1 MQKTQIRFP
10 YGLSN
15 LESVA
20 TENYVFIDKTP
31 FVETLENNVKFAV
44 FLRPRRIG
52 KSLFVSILEYY
63 YDVLRKHKFD
73 KIFAKYYIGKNP
85 TPLANAYRVLKLDFS
100 GIDTGTNESSFSGFI
115 TNIKSSLNSFL
126 VAHKFDKPEFKEE
139 IFAQK
144 NPAEVMKTFFDIYK
158 GLTNDKIYLIIDE
171 YDHFTNEILIRDLEE
186 FKASVSSNGYI
197 RKFYEAVKIATQAGI
212 VDRFFITGVSPITL
226 DSVTSGFNIVTHLT
240 NEYDFHD
247 MMGFTEQ
254 EVQSLVEMILEDKS
268 RLPQIM
274 NDLRLNYN
282 GYKFHPEKKH
292 TVYNSDMVLF
302 FLEKFKNTQEYPR
315 LMLDPNIMPDYGKL
329 KKMFQMAN
337 WEDNIDVLE
346 TILKEQEI
354 TCSLI
359 YQFNFEKGFR
369 RTEFVNFL
377 YYLGNLTMKGENEVS
392 MPIFKIPNLVIGE
405 LYWEYYANVL
415 QERAEL
421 PYEEDKVRPA
431 VLAMALGNEKP
442 FFELVERNLEI
453 LSNRDYQKFDEKYV
467 KLLLISYTMQG
478 SIFYV
483 RSEREI
489 GGNVG
494 YVDVEFLVKPNNPK
508 SHAQYVFEV
517 KYLKKEEENLLEIT
531 QTAAEKQLRNYLE
544 KDEILQG
551 LTKLKAFTVVVVKSK
566 VYMQEIVLNS
576 KL

>member
-1 MQKTQIRFP
+1 MQKANIRFP

-15 LESVA
+15 LEKVA
-20 TENYVFIDKTP
+20 DENLVFIDKTP
-31 FVETLENNVKFAV
+31 FLPVLESTTSYAV

-63 YDVLRKHKFD
+63 YDILRKNKFD
-73 KIFAKYYIGKNP
+73 KIFGNYYIGKNP
-85 TPLANAYRVLKLDFS
+85 TPLANAYRVLKFDFS

-115 TNIKSSLNSFL
+115 TNIQNSLINFL
-126 VAHKFDKPEFKEE
+126 KANGFYNESIESRLFV
-139 IFAQK
+139 QN
-144 NPAEVMKTFFDIYK
+144 NPAELMNTFFAIYK

-171 YDHFTNEILIRDLEE
+171 YDHFTNEILIRDLDE

-247 MMGFTEQ
+247 MMGFTEA
-254 EVQSLVEMILEDKS
+254 EVQSLVEMILENKN

-274 NDLRLNYN
+274 NDLKLHYN
-282 GYKFHPEKKH
+282 GYKFNKNKDH
-292 TVYNSDMVLF
+292 TIYNSDMVLF
-302 FLEKFKNTQEYPR
+302 FLEKFKNTQKYPD

-329 KKMFQMAN
+329 KKMFEMAN
-337 WEDNIDVLE
+337 WQDNIEVLE
-346 TILKEQEI
+346 TILKENEI
-354 TCSLI
+354 ECSLI

-377 YYLGNLTMKGENEVS
+377 YYLGNLTLKGVNEFDGTV
-392 MPIFKIPNLVIGE
+392 FKIPNLVIAE

-415 QERAEL
+415 QKRADL
-421 PYEEDKVRPA
+421 DYEEDKVRPA
-431 VLAMALGNEKP
+431 VFALARGNEKP

-453 LSNRDYQKFDEKYV
+453 LSNRDFQRFDEKYI
-467 KLLLISYTMQG
+467 KLLIIAYAMQG
-478 SIFYV
+478 NVFFI
-483 RSEREI
+483 RSEREV

-494 YVDVEFLVKPNNPK
+494 YVDIEFLIRPNNPTI
-508 SHAQYVFEV
+508 HPQYVFEV
-517 KYLKKEEENLLEIT
+517 KYLKKEDENLLQIT

-551 LTKLKAFTVVVVKSK
+551 LAKLKAFTVVVVKSK
-566 VYMQEIVLNS
+566 VYMKEII
-576 KL
+576 

>member
-1 MQKTQIRFP
+1 MQKSKIHFP
-10 YGLSN
+10 YGISN
-15 LESVA
+15 LEVVA

-31 FVETLENNVKFAV
+31 FIQTLEIDSKVKYAV

-52 KSLFVSILEYY
+52 KSLFVSVLEYY
-63 YDVLRKHKFD
+63 YDMLRKDKFD
-73 KIFAKYYIGKNP
+73 KIFGNYYIGKNP
-85 TPLANAYRVLKLDFS
+85 TPLANTYRVLKLDFS
-100 GIDTGTNESSFSGFI
+100 GIDTGTNESSFSGFV
-115 TNIKSSLNSFL
+115 TNIQNSLINFL
-126 VAHKFDKPEFKEE
+126 KANGFYHESIESKL
-139 IFAQK
+139 FAQS
-144 NPAEVMKTFFDIYK
+144 NPAELMNTFFGIYK

-171 YDHFTNEILIRDLEE
+171 YDHFTNEILIRDLGE
-186 FKASVSSNGYI
+186 FKASVSSNGYV

-240 NEYDFHD
+240 NKADFHD
-247 MMGFTEQ
+247 MMGFMED

-274 NDLRLNYN
+274 NDLKLNYN
-282 GYKFHPEKKH
+282 GYKFHPAKEH
-292 TVYNSDMVLF
+292 TIYNSDMVLF
-302 FLEKFKNTQEYPR
+302 FLEEFKSTQEYPR

-377 YYLGNLTMKGENEVS
+377 YYLGNLTIKGENEVS

-415 QERAEL
+415 QERAKL

-442 FFELVERNLEI
+442 FFELVERNLEV
-453 LSNRDYQKFDEKYV
+453 LSNRDYLKFDEKYI

-517 KYLKKEEENLLEIT
+517 KYLKKEDENLLEIA
-531 QTAAEKQLRNYLE
+531 QAAAEKQLRNYLE

-566 VYMQEIVLNS
+566 VYMKEIV
-576 KL
+576 